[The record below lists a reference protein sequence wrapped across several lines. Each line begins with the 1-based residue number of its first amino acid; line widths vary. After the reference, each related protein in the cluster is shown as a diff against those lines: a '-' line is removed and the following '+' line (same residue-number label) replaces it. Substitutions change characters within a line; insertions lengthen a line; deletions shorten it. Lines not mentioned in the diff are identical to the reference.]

1 MQADMG
7 TSVQGWWQEV
17 VDCEPERALLG
28 SHGIHNFLTSW
39 WEGTEN
45 YKGMVANRSLS
56 WGQRQFHLWALAS
69 GQSTGQDHRTQQ
81 WVAPLQN
88 RKGQA
93 CPVTSQCSTTTETP
107 GKTNGNKIR
116 FSPSFLATWNLSPTS
131 HTQSDIISRSSGGGV
146 GGEIEPRKIA
156 LDRRQIA
163 KLITQKAWREHT
175 LACLTFLLFRRVRT
189 YEKDQDSCV
198 K

>member
-1 MQADMG
+1 M
-7 TSVQGWWQEV
+7 
-17 VDCEPERALLG
+17 EPEPYFPHTVR
-28 SHGIHNFLTSW
+28 H
-39 WEGTEN
+39 
-45 YKGMVANRSLS
+45 
-56 WGQRQFHLWALAS
+56 HLEKF
-69 GQSTGQDHRTQQ
+69 R
-81 WVAPLQN
+81 
-88 RKGQA
+88 
-93 CPVTSQCSTTTETP
+93 
-107 GKTNGNKIR
+107 
-116 FSPSFLATWNLSPTS
+116 
-131 HTQSDIISRSSGGGV
+131 GGV